1 MHILKTGHLKG
12 FDFVHFTEYETQVK
26 VTSQQHVIDGQ
37 QCDCKL
43 PNSNQSPQE
52 PLGSSKVF
60 TGCCTE
66 DMTADELRQFFCQY
80 GEVVDVFN
88 PMLFR
93 AFAFVPFVDD
103 QVAQSLCEEDM
114 TIKGIGIHISK
125 VELLSGSNRQQWKMW
140 W

>member
-1 MHILKTGHLKG
+1 
-12 FDFVHFTEYETQVK
+12 
-26 VTSQQHVIDGQ
+26 
-37 QCDCKL
+37 
-43 PNSNQSPQE
+43 
-52 PLGSSKVF
+52 
-60 TGCCTE
+60 
-66 DMTADELRQFFCQY
+66 MTADELRQFFCQY

-114 TIKGIGIHISK
+114 TIKGIGIHISQ
-125 VELLSGSNRQQWKMW
+125 VQLLSGSNRQQWKMW